1 MKWLALWGGML
12 EQLLKVKKHKERGI
26 RGRIALLDYKQRELI
41 QQQVALKNTRLKLW
55 ESWRQ
60 RCNESGILDYEK
72 LVNFKAAMADLYRR
86 DLQMGEET
94 EQLNQQQQKLE
105 KQRIELSSSLN
116 KNRIEQ
122 EKLKYLLEDETN
134 ANSA

>member
-1 MKWLALWGGML
+1 ML